1 MLRIPIL
8 IPVHACV
15 PSNKSLARLRIIP
28 AAMHFQL
35 VLLPHQVLRLKL
47 RPQTRFLLPVPP
59 PGSALAE
66 LPVRQFP
73 AVRLSQVYVLPVSLP
88 DCFPPEFLQT
98 GPVSLPV
105 LPVLP
110 EQWP

>member
-1 MLRIPIL
+1 MLCIPIL

-28 AAMHFQL
+28 VAMHFQL

-66 LPVRQFP
+66 LPVRLFP
-73 AVRLSQVYVLPVSLP
+73 AVRLSQVYVLLE
-88 DCFPPEFLQT
+88 FPSA
-98 GPVSLPV
+98 GPVSPPV
-105 LPVLP
+105 LPDLP